1 MTIKMITS
9 EMNVITKM
17 RQTILYTTDEIKGKK
32 RIALKGYVSTLL
44 LLYPTTFQHQ
54 NVKDSIPIE

>member
-17 RQTILYTTDEIKGKK
+17 RQTILYTTDEIKGIK

-44 LLYPTTFQHQ
+44 LLYPTTLQHQ
-54 NVKDSIPIE
+54 NVKD